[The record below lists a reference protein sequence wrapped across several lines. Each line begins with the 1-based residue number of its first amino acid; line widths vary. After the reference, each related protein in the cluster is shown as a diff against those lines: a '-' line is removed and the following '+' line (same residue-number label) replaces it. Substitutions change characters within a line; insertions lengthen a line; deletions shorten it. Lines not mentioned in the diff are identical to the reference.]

1 MKSDYRYFKY
11 LGAAYAAEVQE
22 WLQQAHQA
30 QALQVNH
37 IQTFLRNRALNVNV
51 KL

>member
-1 MKSDYRYFKY
+1 MKSDYIYFKY

-37 IQTFLRNRALNVNV
+37 I
-51 KL
+51 